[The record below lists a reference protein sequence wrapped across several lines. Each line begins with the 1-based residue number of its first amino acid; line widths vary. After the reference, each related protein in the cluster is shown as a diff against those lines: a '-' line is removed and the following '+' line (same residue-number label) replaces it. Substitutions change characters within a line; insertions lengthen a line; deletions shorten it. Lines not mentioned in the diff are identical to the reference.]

1 VIRVVID
8 PGVYVSA
15 FISPRRAAPGIVV
28 EALLD
33 GDIDVLI
40 SPLLLAELARVLG
53 RTKFERATS
62 DGRGAA
68 FVALVAERGL
78 RVEDPELTPG
88 ATEDPDD
95 DYLVA
100 LAHAHHAEAI
110 VSGDRHLLA
119 VASDELSVWTPRML
133 VDHLE
138 PTRQLGEG

>member
-15 FISPRRAAPGIVV
+15 FISPRRAAPAIVV

-33 GDIDVLI
+33 GHIEALV
-40 SPLLLAELARVLG
+40 SPLLMAELGRVLA
-53 RTKFERATS
+53 RRKFERAAS
-62 DGRGAA
+62 DGRAEV

-78 RVEDPELTPG
+78 RLEDPAPAPG

-100 LAHAHHAEAI
+100 LARTHGVDAI

-119 VASDELSVWTPRML
+119 VASNDLPVWTPRAL
-133 VDHLE
+133 ADRLE
-138 PTRQLGEG
+138 MPPP